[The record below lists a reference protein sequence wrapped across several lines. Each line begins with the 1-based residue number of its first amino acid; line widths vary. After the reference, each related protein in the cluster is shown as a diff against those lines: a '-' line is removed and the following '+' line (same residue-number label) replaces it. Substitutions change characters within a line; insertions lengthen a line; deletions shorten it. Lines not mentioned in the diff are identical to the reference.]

1 MILETLLGHSL
12 ARNSCFPCCT
22 MAQLNELRRAQIVT
36 TYHALNSIRK
46 TAETLSINRKTVS
59 KWVSRYQDTGNIK
72 PMKGTGRRK
81 VMDDDTCAIA
91 EKLLLDEK
99 HGSLHAVVAE
109 LSKAKGIKAH
119 PSTVS
124 RSVKAFCKRMG
135 RPIHSVSSKPA
146 KQLTPDTMR
155 KRLHFAKAN
164 MTRNWSTVMFT
175 DRCKFHHVYVGG
187 VVKRS
192 VWKRVG
198 EERVAPR
205 VNHASC
211 FNVYAGIT
219 KYGVTSLHVVAGTT
233 KHTSDFKNKKGDP
246 ARNITGQEYE
256 QVVSKTFLLEG
267 KKVFDAAISVS
278 SWTLQQDNDPTHK
291 KASQRAIDAWNE
303 EHPGNKVS
311 VLPNWPPN
319 SPDLNP
325 IENVWA
331 YVQAEV
337 NKAGCKDFDSFC
349 DKVREVFSNLSKK
362 HLSNLFASMKKR
374 LQEVVSKNGGKTRY

>member
-1 MILETLLGHSL
+1 MVH
-12 ARNSCFPCCT
+12 
-22 MAQLNELRRAQIVT
+22 LNELRRAEIIT
-36 TYHALNSIRK
+36 TYQALKSISG
-46 TAETLSINRKTVS
+46 TAKKLGMSKNTVK
-59 KWVSRYQDTGNIK
+59 KWVRRYLDTGNIK
-72 PMKGTGRRK
+72 ALKSTGRK
-81 VMDDDTCAIA
+81 KALDSDACALA
-91 EKLLLDEK
+91 EQLLLDEK
-99 HGSLHAVVAE
+99 HGSLKSVASE
-109 LSKAKGIKAH
+109 LYRLKAIKVD
-119 PSTVS
+119 PSTIS
-124 RSVKAFCKRMG
+124 RSVKGFCKKMG
-135 RPIHSVSSKPA
+135 RPIHAVSSKPA
-146 KQLTPDTMR
+146 KQLTPDTMS
-155 KRLHFAKAN
+155 KRLQFARAN
-164 MTRNWSTVMFT
+164 LTRNWSTVMFT

-219 KYGVTSLHVVAGTT
+219 KYGVTKLHVVAGTT
-233 KHTSDFKNKKGDP
+233 KHTSTFTNKKGDP
-246 ARNITGQEYE
+246 AKNITSQEYE
-256 QVVSKTFLLEG
+256 QVVSKTLLPEG
-267 KKVFDAAISVS
+267 KRLFGGVAGVS

-291 KASQRAIDAWNE
+291 KASTKAVHAWNE
-303 EHPGNKVS
+303 LHPGNKVS
-311 VLPNWPPN
+311 VLPQWPPN

-349 DKVREVFSNLSKK
+349 GKVEEVFSNLSKK

-374 LQEVVSKNGGKTRY
+374 LQQVVDKKGGKTRY